1 MGRKKSNSIDER
13 DELARK
19 WENEKLDRL
28 FAKWKSESKE
38 NKARFAWVEATLQG
52 EH

>member
-1 MGRKKSNSIDER
+1 MGRKKDSIDER

-19 WENEKLDRL
+19 WENEKLNRL

-38 NKARFAWVEATLQG
+38 NKARFAWVEATVRA